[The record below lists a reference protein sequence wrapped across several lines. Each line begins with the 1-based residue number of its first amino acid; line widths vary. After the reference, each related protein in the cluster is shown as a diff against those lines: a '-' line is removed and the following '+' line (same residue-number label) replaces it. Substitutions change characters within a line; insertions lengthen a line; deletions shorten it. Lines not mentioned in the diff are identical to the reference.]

1 MANSCHYVR
10 QSQNSKIFHNL
21 SSAFGNVMT
30 IFCIIISTLNDI
42 HSFDKTVYAGNR
54 LIYIVLLVYVDFIT
68 GTHKF

>member
-1 MANSCHYVR
+1 
-10 QSQNSKIFHNL
+10 
-21 SSAFGNVMT
+21 MT